1 MDALVLAI
9 AALIL
14 SRLVRPETFEPYR
27 RPVIGALQSATDK
40 LPNSLRLPIMVGGAV
55 VFSAVVAFLPVIGP
69 LVTFAAL
76 LLILGY
82 GRVTEDALAILT
94 ELRGGSFSQAQAY
107 LTHFSGVDA
116 DQLDENGVARVAV
129 ETQTL
134 RLFTEVFSPLALFAL
149 GGLPGMLLL
158 WTSRMIAERDGSG
171 ETSQRWV
178 SLLNWVPLRL
188 YALTVG
194 IMGDRERSRSIWK
207 HHAREFSDGEIGILI
222 AATAGALRIRLGG
235 SRCIK
240 GVMIREPSIG
250 DGDECARYHIEEM
263 VALGQRS
270 LLLWAV
276 GGLLII
282 AL

>member
-14 SRLVRPETFEPYR
+14 SRLIRPETFEPYR
-27 RPVIGALQSATDK
+27 RPVIQALESTTDR
-40 LPNSLRLPIMVGGAV
+40 LPNSLRLPVMVGGGIV
-55 VFSAVVAFLPVIGP
+55 LSAIVAFLPVLGP

-94 ELRGGSFSQAQAY
+94 ELRGGSFSQAQ
-107 LTHFSGVDA
+107 LHLSQFSGVDA

-129 ETQTL
+129 ETQTR
-134 RLFTEVFSPLALFAL
+134 RLFTDVFSPLAWFAL
-149 GGLPGMLLL
+149 GGLPGLVLL
-158 WTSRMIAERDGSG
+158 WTSRIIAERDGSG

-178 SLLNWVPLRL
+178 SLLNWIPLRL

-207 HHAREFSDGEIGILI
+207 HQAREFSDGETGII
-222 AATAGALRIRLGG
+222 VAATAGALRVRLGG
-235 SRCIK
+235 SRCVK
-240 GVMIREPSIG
+240 GVMVREPIIG
-250 DGDECARYHIEEM
+250 DGDDCARYHIEEM

-276 GGLLII
+276 GGLLIT